1 MLWRYPDASLAIVI
15 WWTLIYDILLQV
27 NVIILSYL
35 TNVIVS
41 SLGEDSNE
49 GCLNQLFLELFS
61 QNDGLF
67 AFCQSYPQVRIF
79 LAHPNIRLQ
88 PSWYSRLRPVIIRV
102 MHRFLQTKP
111 PNLLDSGRL
120 FRRFGERWSALLH
133 PLWDQFCKKFSWS
146 GHGAVQERGPR
157 PFSQVSFGSF
167 VDLAFNFWP
176 WLRLRNNPLDCTST
190 FI

>member
-1 MLWRYPDASLAIVI
+1 MTLYPDVSLAIVI

-111 PNLLDSGRL
+111 PNLQILDDYSGDLEKDGVHYSILSGINFVKSLVDQAMEL
-120 FRRFGERWSALLH
+120 FRSEAPDPSVKLVLGVLLTLLLIFDPDYALGIIHWIAL
-133 PLWDQFCKKFSWS
+133 P
-146 GHGAVQERGPR
+146 
-157 PFSQVSFGSF
+157 PFSK
-167 VDLAFNFWP
+167 
-176 WLRLRNNPLDCTST
+176 
-190 FI
+190 